1 MSRSEALSIEQEKIV
16 SAMIIQRLNNC
27 TPDLIDLMLSEIKY
41 TEKIRSIFNGSSPLE
56 LRDRIIYLSHFIY
69 DYVFNEILTYL
80 QNKGIKS
87 YYALHL
93 VKDEYSRFS
102 RDITSQILLRVHIKH
117 RITYHVIPEHEIPLL
132 QNKAELPVCY

>member
-117 RITYHVIPEHEIPLL
+117 RITHHVIPEHEIALL
-132 QNKAELPVCY
+132 QNKGELPVCY